1 MLSTV
6 LKDVFQDINI
16 YQDRFR
22 FLQYP
27 FDSPI
32 SNAGINF
39 YKYYIMDTMMV
50 DKEKC
55 FHFNFSY
62 PTTRRILVSPVI
74 CIFLRILLSV

>member
-50 DKEKC
+50 DKE
-55 FHFNFSY
+55 NAS
-62 PTTRRILVSPVI
+62 T
-74 CIFLRILLSV
+74 